1 MLHADPPLPTFW
13 FPATAGRPPPADQPR
28 RAPKRLY
35 PAELR
40 FLLSY
45 SLRVCI
51 LTLGCESNGLIQTEF
66 EDRFRR
72 NTHFLAFGKHL
83 GSSTPGGS
91 HCGSD
96 GCALSVS
103 DYRANNCADDGSAAN
118 HLRRALV
125 RAYSTAAFFFQVRSA
140 D

>member
-13 FPATAGRPPPADQPR
+13 SPATAGTPR
-28 RAPKRLY
+28 RASAGGGLY

-66 EDRFRR
+66 EDCFGW
-72 NTHFLAFGKHL
+72 NTHFLALGKHL
-83 GSSTPGGS
+83 GSCTPGGS
-91 HCGSD
+91 HCGPD

-103 DYRANNCADDGSAAN
+103 
-118 HLRRALV
+118 
-125 RAYSTAAFFFQVRSA
+125 
-140 D
+140 